1 MFIYYKYLGGLNI
14 NDDGKFTSIAS
25 DILKQLATKVIP
37 YNIKPLQ
44 ILNIKLNLNLNKTNI
59 DNGR

>member
-25 DILKQLATKVIP
+25 DILKQLATKVRMLAKNTAIAFVKSP
-37 YNIKPLQ
+37 HF
-44 ILNIKLNLNLNKTNI
+44 
-59 DNGR
+59 